1 MADQR
6 HAVAVRQAE
15 VDHHHVGAIDRE
27 VPARRVQAVG
37 AADAGAALGGV
48 EADRLGGA
56 AAVLDEQD
64 GDGEEALAAQA
75 AERAELELRGCGDH
89 GTRHSFT
96 EERPIGSGWLRRA

>member
-6 HAVAVRQAE
+6 DAVAVGQAE
-15 VDHHHVGAIDRE
+15 VDHHHVRPIDRQ

-37 AADAGAALGGV
+37 AADPRAALGGV
-48 EADRLGGA
+48 EPDRLGGA

-75 AERAELELRGCGDH
+75 AERGGGRGS
-89 GTRHSFT
+89 TT
-96 EERPIGSGWLRRA
+96 